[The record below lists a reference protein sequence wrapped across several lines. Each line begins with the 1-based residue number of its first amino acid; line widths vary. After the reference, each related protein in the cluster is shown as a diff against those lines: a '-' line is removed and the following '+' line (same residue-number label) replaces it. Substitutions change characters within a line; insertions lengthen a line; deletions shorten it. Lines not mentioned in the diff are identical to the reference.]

1 MNPRQPMSTLLWGD
15 RRQILKLIGLL
26 LTQTQSQLHLALAS
40 SVFDAKVNGRTR
52 WHLRE
57 LVIECGVGRCSIDG
71 NHAVSC
77 GDPSPV
83 GIPVRINLNDFW
95 LASQVRRGGE
105 PRRSYWHSLV
115 DHMQT
120 RQLKKAVVG
129 NLLHARYVVAKELCK
144 ALPRNRLRRLLH
156 TLRVGKEAVLL
167 GVVFVH
173 PLQQIAQRFF
183 PMRDLADP
191 QVKQDTEDLA
201 LVVVADA
208 TLRRAIVRLT
218 FKPGVKARLFGR
230 LPMVRGTPL
239 QFCNFLRDALQIY
252 FLIDQSRAHQQHV
265 SHCAGYS
272 LTEPESAGEVR
283 ALVVDRLQR
292 LRPNPLH
299 VPQMEELMR
308 AHTRQRQQRLT

>member
-1 MNPRQPMSTLLWGD
+1 MDPCRPMSTLLWGD
-15 RRQILKLIGLL
+15 RRQILKFIGQL

-40 SVFDAKVNGRTR
+40 SVFDAQVNGCPR

-71 NHAVSC
+71 NHAVSRS
-77 GDPSPV
+77 DPGPV
-83 GIPVRINLNDFW
+83 GIPVRINLNDVW
-95 LASQVRRGGE
+95 LTSQARRGGE
-105 PRRSYWHSLV
+105 PRRSYWHSFV

-129 NLLHARYVVAKELCK
+129 NLLHSRYVVAEELSK
-144 ALPRNRLRRLLH
+144 ALSRNRLRRRLH
-156 TLRVGKEAVLL
+156 TLRVGKETVLL

-173 PLQQIAQRFF
+173 PLQHVAQGSVRL
-183 PMRDLADP
+183 RDLADP

-230 LPMVRGTPL
+230 LPMVRGP
-239 QFCNFLRDALQIY
+239 
-252 FLIDQSRAHQQHV
+252 
-265 SHCAGYS
+265 
-272 LTEPESAGEVR
+272 
-283 ALVVDRLQR
+283 
-292 LRPNPLH
+292 
-299 VPQMEELMR
+299 
-308 AHTRQRQQRLT
+308 